1 MQARDDL
8 RAKQQ
13 ELLRKTEELK
23 EKEQTISILQEEV
36 RPPISTAPPPPPSLT
51 SLQPHDKGTRD
62 SNRTPR
68 AVHVNAHVGV
78 MTLLAT
84 SWRHVCQLDCPG
96 FARVLRA
103 TLFSL
108 QPRSRSGSRS

>member
-36 RPPISTAPPPPPSLT
+36 RPPISTAPPPP
-51 SLQPHDKGTRD
+51 H
-62 SNRTPR
+62 
-68 AVHVNAHVGV
+68 
-78 MTLLAT
+78 
-84 SWRHVCQLDCPG
+84 
-96 FARVLRA
+96 
-103 TLFSL
+103 
-108 QPRSRSGSRS
+108 